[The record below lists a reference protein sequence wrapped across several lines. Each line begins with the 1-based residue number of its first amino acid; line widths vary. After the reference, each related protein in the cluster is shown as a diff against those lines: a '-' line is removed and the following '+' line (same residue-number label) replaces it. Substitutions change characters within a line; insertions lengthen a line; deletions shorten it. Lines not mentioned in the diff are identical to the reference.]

1 MRTLNALC
9 TYLNWWSILFKRVYS
24 IYAMNTP
31 PTITSSLPLSFQ
43 AIQALIFT
51 YFAFVNESVPSWS
64 PLFEDKYGEMKSEGY
79 CPIWVQTKVLSIC
92 TDRRCSICKLME
104 QFVAIAA
111 DRGSALFSELQ
122 NWVTLTWRA
131 AKLKARCVSSSLL
144 ISSIW
149 RLSVPSQKVP
159 GWKVWLGQWG
169 HNEIFYLNLTEYL
182 GNSLLHSFWLIL
194 IIMLK
199 QKQNICYCYFIA
211 HTFIN

>member
-1 MRTLNALC
+1 MCVFVYSVHTLAWTSLLTDPNKKQSSWIGCLGVALICMCTLNALC

-31 PTITSSLPLSFQ
+31 PTITCSLPLSFQ

-149 RLSVPSQKVP
+149 RLSVLVGTVGP
-159 GWKVWLGQWG
+159 QW
-169 HNEIFYLNLTEYL
+169 N
-182 GNSLLHSFWLIL
+182 IL
-194 IIMLK
+194 S
-199 QKQNICYCYFIA
+199 
-211 HTFIN
+211 